1 MSYQNLAFTGS
12 ATLKPPVGFPSG
24 QPTTLVSY
32 DEKVSLDKNLSGN
45 ITLSTDN
52 ATSMS
57 LGALTG
63 VNWLSIRALGAKVR
77 VRITS
82 SDGTTQAIPVDPTL
96 ILRCDSVDIT
106 AIDVTRTTSIET
118 EVFYVFGQKG

>member
-12 ATLKPPVGFPSG
+12 ASLKPPVGTPSG

-32 DEKVSLDKNLSGN
+32 DEKVSLDKCLTGNL
-45 ITLSTDN
+45 TLSTDN
-52 ATSMS
+52 ATSIS
-57 LGALTG
+57 LGSLTG

-82 SDGTTQAIPVDPTL
+82 SDGTSQAIPVDPTL
-96 ILRCDSVDIT
+96 ILRSDSVDIT
-106 AIDVTRTTSIET
+106 AIDVTRTASIET

>member
-12 ATLKPPVGFPSG
+12 VTLKPPVGFPSG

-52 ATSMS
+52 ATSIS

-82 SDGTTQAIPVDPTL
+82 SDGTTQAVPVDPTL

-118 EVFYVFGQKG
+118 EVFYVFGQRG